1 MKNLSK
7 TLLSK
12 MTTAECKKLETLEAK
27 YEKADEEM
35 VKVQRA
41 ATQAFRKITG
51 KPTPA
56 VQKLIDKGFK
66 CESATYKASEELAK
80 FKEQLNK
87 KYT

>member
-1 MKNLSK
+1 
-7 TLLSK
+7 
-12 MTTAECKKLETLEAK
+12 MTTAESKKLETLEVK
-27 YEKADEEM
+27 YKKADEEM

-66 CESATYKASEELAK
+66 CEASTYKASEELAK
-80 FKEQLNK
+80 YKEQLNK

>member
-1 MKNLSK
+1 
-7 TLLSK
+7 
-12 MTTAECKKLETLEAK
+12 MTTVESKKLETFESK
-27 YEKADEEM
+27 YKKADEEM

-66 CESATYKASEELAK
+66 CEGLAYKASEELAK
-80 FKEQLNK
+80 FKEQLIK